1 MSRLFRPVF
10 ASPVFAALACAL
22 VLAACTGKDAVAQGD
37 GTLYQFSSATKLG
50 QTIPMGDRKAAGDVN
65 GDLLNGGTY
74 NLNSDAGKVV
84 VLNFWASWCSP
95 CRSEMPGFDSL
106 YRQDK
111 ASIDFV
117 GINTKDA
124 SVSSAKAFVSDTNIS
139 YPIVRDEPGKVAL
152 ELGKIPS
159 GGLPFTV
166 VLDKQ
171 HRVAAVYLQELQ
183 AADLQPVLTKLSA
196 ES

>member
-1 MSRLFRPVF
+1 MSARRCVAL
-10 ASPVFAALACAL
+10 ALLACAF
-22 VLAACTGKDAVAQGD
+22 VLAGCTGKDAVAQGE
-37 GTLYQFSSATKLG
+37 GSLYQFNSATKLG
-50 QTIPMGDRKAAGDVN
+50 QTIAPSDRKSAGN
-65 GDLLNGGTY
+65 LTADLLNGGTY
-74 NLNSDAGKVV
+74 SLSSDAGKVV

-95 CRSEMPGFDSL
+95 CRSEMPGFDLL

-111 ASIDFV
+111 AQTDFV
-117 GINTKDA
+117 GVNTKDA
-124 SVSSAKAFVSDTNIS
+124 SLSSAKAFVSDNDIS
-139 YPIVRDEPGKVAL
+139 YPIVLDEPGKVAL
-152 ELGKIPS
+152 ALGKIPS

-166 VLDKQ
+166 LLDKQ

>member
-1 MSRLFRPVF
+1 MPRLPRVL
-10 ASPVFAALACAL
+10 LAVLAGVL
-22 VLAACTGKDAVAQGD
+22 VLAGCTGKDAVSQGS
-37 GTLYQFSSATKLG
+37 GTLYQFTSATKLG
-50 QTIPMGDRKAAGDVN
+50 QTIPEGSRKTAGNVT

-74 NLNSDAGKVV
+74 TLKSDAGKVV

-95 CRSEMPGFDSL
+95 CRIEMPGFDTL

-111 ASIDFV
+111 ANTDFV
-117 GINTKDA
+117 GVNTKDG
-124 SVSSAKAFVSDTNIS
+124 SESGAKTFVADNDIT
-139 YPIVRDEPGKVAL
+139 YPIVHDEPGKVAL
-152 ELGKIPS
+152 QLGKIPS